1 VYLTTIGGSG
11 LLHLLAAYPRVVGT
25 LGLAAT
31 VAMLLSPS
39 GPGRQIGTAGSLAQL
54 DRSIAARTASAPSSR
69 DHAEAAAQAMLERAN
84 ESEITA
90 AVGEVL
96 ERCGAGCTDLT
107 GVAVISDTTLLRRVL
122 VLQQLDDAAESEAA
136 ARNASV
142 RSEGKISSVR

>member
-1 VYLTTIGGSG
+1 MYLTTIGGSG

-39 GPGRQIGTAGSLAQL
+39 GPGRQIGTARSLAQL
-54 DRSIAARTASAPSSR
+54 DRSITARTASAPTSR
-69 DHAEAAAQAMLERAN
+69 DHAEAAAEAMLERAN

-90 AVGEVL
+90 AVGDVL

-107 GVAVISDTTLLRRVL
+107 SAAVISDATLLRRVL
-122 VLQQLDDAAESEAA
+122 VMQQLDDTAKAAAA
-136 ARNASV
+136 ARDGSIRA
-142 RSEGKISSVR
+142 EGKISSAK